1 MGSILGSLG
10 LGAAGA
16 DGLGAR
22 SLLTLMSVKDIIR
35 RTDQYIYPICCA
47 MDTNNVRD
55 LSNHTLF
62 AHMVLEVAS
71 CRQNP
76 GESCLPISS
85 PQRLAKSI
93 GVLHTPEKFVNERA
107 GYLKGTEH

>member
-1 MGSILGSLG
+1 MGSILGSLR
-10 LGAAGA
+10 LDVAGA
-16 DGLGAR
+16 DGFGAR
-22 SLLTLMSVKDIIR
+22 GLLTLMSVKDMIR

-47 MDTNNVRD
+47 MDINNVRD

-93 GVLHTPEKFVNERA
+93 EVLHTPEKFVNERA
-107 GYLKGTEH
+107 EYLKGNGH

>member
-16 DGLGAR
+16 DGLGAI
-22 SLLTLMSVKDIIR
+22 SLLTLMSVKDIG

-47 MDTNNVRD
+47 VDTNNVRD

-62 AHMVLEVAS
+62 AHMILEVTS
-71 CRQNP
+71 CR
-76 GESCLPISS
+76 
-85 PQRLAKSI
+85 
-93 GVLHTPEKFVNERA
+93 
-107 GYLKGTEH
+107 